1 MGSACSP
8 FHYFA
13 TCSEP
18 ALESYEL
25 SRLNQASNFRKE
37 FRHLIDQW
45 IDCEAEA
52 RVARLMLESRRA
64 EVSLQAP
71 NLEPEASPQHPQQLT
86 LPFPPL
92 DTLSACVSSSHRT
105 LPSTENPKGLRAE
118 LLAPK
123 ADAPACEALRTNVP
137 VAAPLDHVPPS
148 RPLARPAQPQLH
160 NQRQARRNLEM
171 FVRRQTVDGSQHHS
185 ACSQPARENQDHG
198 APRALRALA
207 TAAAPHRECSDG
219 RKSVSLALVRDD
231 AQRSTRSP
239 RRSPRMDH
247 GLQRRQT
254 FSKSSAG
261 RSTGAVPQGC
271 SQRALGTWP
280 TLSNDRHDPQPS
292 CCAVQ

>member
-1 MGSACSP
+1 MGSAYSP

-18 ALESYEL
+18 GLESYEL
-25 SRLNQASNFRKE
+25 SRLNQASNLRKE

-71 NLEPEASPQHPQQLT
+71 GLEPEASPQHPQQMT
-86 LPFPPL
+86 LPFPLL

-105 LPSTENPKGLRAE
+105 LPSTENRNE
-118 LLAPK
+118 LHPAHLAPT

-137 VAAPLDHVPPS
+137 VAAPLDRVPPS
-148 RPLARPAQPQLH
+148 RPLARLAPPQLH

-171 FVRRQTVDGSQHHS
+171 FVRRQTVDGSQHRS
-185 ACSQPARENQDHG
+185 ARSQPAREDQGHG
-198 APRALRALA
+198 APRALRALG
-207 TAAAPHRECSDG
+207 TAAAYREFSGG

-231 AQRSTRSP
+231 ARRSTRSP
-239 RRSPRMDH
+239 RSSPRMDH
-247 GLQRRQT
+247 RLQCRQS
-254 FSKSSAG
+254 FSKSSAE
-261 RSTGAVPQGC
+261 RSTGAVPQ
-271 SQRALGTWP
+271 SFQQRALGTWP

-292 CCAVQ
+292 CCVVQ